1 MLLLVPMTLFSR
13 SNHGRSIQVDL
24 HVHVTPCM
32 ITPVPLP
39 PHVSACTCCLRQ
51 IIEEAPAPGLP
62 GEFHAMIG
70 EAAVRAAHA
79 AGYVNAGES
88 A

>member
-1 MLLLVPMTLFSR
+1 M
-13 SNHGRSIQVDL
+13 
-24 HVHVTPCM
+24 
-32 ITPVPLP
+32 
-39 PHVSACTCCLRQ
+39 Q

-79 AGYVNAGES
+79 AGYVNAGVHMHS
-88 A
+88 YRLCHLIFAAGYPITCVCMNSYMVAT